1 MYPFQ
6 AAPIFREPISATPL
20 PPHKDDT
27 SQRPTQRQFYPY
39 TDNGGITLGIS
50 GSDFALL
57 AGDTRSTNGYSI
69 NTRFDPKVFPLGTPD
84 HDTTRLVLSTV
95 GFAADGKALKE
106 RLDTTCNMYAYRHGK
121 PITLE
126 ACAHRLS
133 TLLYEKRFFPYQVQ
147 AMLAGI
153 DADGKGA
160 LYSYDPAGS
169 YKRDRVRAVGPAA
182 SLMMPFLDNQVSFN
196 NQYQPKSEDDGA
208 GEQVARPMEDFS
220 RDEVMML
227 VKDAFHGV
235 TERHIEVGDELQVV
249 IITKDGVEETF
260 VPLKRD

>member
-1 MYPFQ
+1 M
-6 AAPIFREPISATPL
+6 SATPL
-20 PPHKDDT
+20 PHKDT
-27 SQRPTQRQFYPY
+27 SQRPTQHQFYPY

-69 NTRFDPKVFPLGTPD
+69 NTRFDPKVFPLGNPD
-84 HDTTRLVLSTV
+84 DDTRLVLSTV
-95 GFAADGKALKE
+95 GFAADGKALME
-106 RLDTTCNMYAYRHGK
+106 RLNTTCNMYAYRHGK
-121 PITLE
+121 PIPLE

-133 TLLYEKRFFPYQVQ
+133 TMLYEKRFFPYQVQ

-169 YKRDRVRAVGPAA
+169 YKRDRVRAAGPAA

-196 NQYQPKSEDDGA
+196 NQYLPKAEAGGGA
-208 GEQVARPMEDFS
+208 GEQVARPVEDFS
-220 RDEVMML
+220 RDEVMKL

-249 IITKDGVEETF
+249 IITKDGVEESF